1 MAMAPRPF
9 HLAAISLVLLAL
21 LPNAAAMEAPNS
33 TSLPPRASA
42 LPMGSPRDAP
52 SSATGRHEASPV
64 AQRHD
69 DKDAAAPSPQA
80 APPTTRLDLPA
91 SAHAAARARARV
103 RRYGATIAD
112 LRSVCRA
119 PRCFADP
126 VHRLLS
132 ALYGPHIRVGS
143 DDDDDLY
150 GYGVARTIEGTRP
163 ILPPS
168 AWRAYVYSGSDVCH
182 VELGYME
189 YGAFY
194 AAACPAWTCKAY
206 FILSPD
212 EALASVLR
220 AIATPCG
227 GGETSSAATARPPR
241 NAVAL
246 LPLLAAAFLPPPAAA
261 AVALSSLAP
270 LALTTDLP
278 DEYTNINHA
287 TCAVYSYNNATG
299 EADRARQLLDLRV
312 VCPRP
317 LCIDA
322 AESDLDERHGRRRD
336 DQLHVYCAV
345 QSLEGA
351 ASPSIFFAW
360 TNTWRAHLP
369 VADPGA
375 AAASGDRLCY
385 VELAHMDYREG
396 YYIRCPDVGGHAQ
409 VSCTEFPEEAVA
421 AAVREHRSLTYR
433 DTVGPKC
440 ERYKYGAAGQ
450 QFWGYDYNADL

>member
-1 MAMAPRPF
+1 MAMPPRPSPF
-9 HLAAISLVLLAL
+9 HLAAISLVLT
-21 LPNAAAMEAPNS
+21 S
-33 TSLPPRASA
+33 TSLPARASA
-42 LPMGSPRDAP
+42 LPMGSPRHAP
-52 SSATGRHEASPV
+52 SPATGRLFTGSPV
-64 AQRHD
+64 AQSHE
-69 DKDAAAPSPQA
+69 DKEDAAAPSLPS

-103 RRYGATIAD
+103 MRYGATVAD

-126 VHRLLS
+126 VHRLLL

-150 GYGVARTIEGTRP
+150 GYGVARTIKGTRP

-227 GGETSSAATARPPR
+227 GGETSSAATSRA
-241 NAVAL
+241 
-246 LPLLAAAFLPPPAAA
+246 
-261 AVALSSLAP
+261 SK
-270 LALTTDLP
+270 D
-278 DEYTNINHA
+278 
-287 TCAVYSYNNATG
+287 NATG
-299 EADRARQLLDLRV
+299 AADRARPVPGLRV

-322 AESDLDERHGRRRD
+322 TDLEDEERRG
-336 DQLHVYCAV
+336 AV
-345 QSLEGA
+345 HCLEGA
-351 ASPSIFFAW
+351 ASPSVFFPW
-360 TNTWRAHLP
+360 RNTWRAHLP

-375 AAASGDRLCY
+375 AAAFGDRLCY

-396 YYIRCPDVGGHAQ
+396 YYIRCPDDGGHAH
-409 VSCTEFPEEAVA
+409 VSCTEFPDEEVA
-421 AAVREHRSLTYR
+421 AAVWEHRSLTYR
-433 DTVGPKC
+433 DTVRPKC
-440 ERYKYGAAGQ
+440 ERYKYGAAGE
-450 QFWGYDYNADL
+450 QFWGYDYHADL